1 MHIFLT
7 KIFGVILIVTACIF
21 ALVPVGECREIV
33 FVINTSQSMADSDPS
48 HVVEE
53 SLLWSSKIFSAEDE
67 FGVVAFK
74 DAPIVVRSLSKIK
87 DSPADFHFN
96 YSGESNAG
104 AALLKA
110 IDLLT
115 SKFHSEKSIVV
126 ISNGEIFLGD
136 SAANLD
142 SLKNFQAGLQ
152 QAKWWNIPVYI
163 LNLRY
168 YGEPQN
174 YHSFADDAK
183 EIPCAYSELM
193 TTLRTVIHDDFHAAQ
208 FVTTPE
214 TNQGKFTCKIPFV
227 AAKRLE
233 FLLLSSNRGT
243 GEPENFHADKVT
255 RKNFLK
261 IFEVDS
267 PTTNEFSFDVN
278 FPEGTGLT
286 LDVLAEVEGNLQT
299 SLSPQLFAGNVL
311 EITPVHGDEKILG
324 DEFFNGKNI
333 RVQLDDEIF
342 TGQIF
347 DDAIKVGVGTSE
359 EISLQKVFF
368 KDAGIT
374 FLGDDTAQI
383 KIAEQNFLMWALTSS
398 AILVILILSG
408 LLWRKNHLPVT
419 KTFSTGATSAIDP
432 RKIPSP
438 VKIKPSLIR
447 NQNFSYKGELL
458 IYLTKNSYEDFQ
470 SPRTF
475 NLFRLNSSAPIDLA
489 AVLKTLHVETEF
501 EGAQKIIFS
510 PSANGVYVEN
520 LSDCTL
526 VKMNEPIAGGEFVEL
541 RHEESIDIATADRLT
556 ELIVTYRSLKPN

>member
-1 MHIFLT
+1 MHTFLA
-7 KIFGVILIVTACIF
+7 KISGVVLIVMACVF
-21 ALVPVGECREIV
+21 ASVPVGECREIV
-33 FVINTSQSMADSDPS
+33 FVINASQSMADSDPS

-53 SLLWSSKIFSAEDE
+53 SLLWSAKIFAAEDE
-67 FGVVAFK
+67 LGVVAFK
-74 DAPIVVRSLSKIK
+74 DAPIVVRPLSKIK
-87 DSPADFHFN
+87 DAPADFHFN

-104 AALLKA
+104 AALLTA

-115 SKFHSEKSIVV
+115 SKFHSEQSIVV

-168 YGEPQN
+168 HGDPQN
-174 YHSFADDAK
+174 YHSFAADAK

-193 TTLRTVIHDDFHAAQ
+193 TTLRTVIHDDFNSAQ
-208 FVTTPE
+208 FVTTPKP
-214 TNQGKFTCKIPFV
+214 NQGKFTCKVPFV

-233 FLLLSSNRGT
+233 FLLLSSNVGRS
-243 GEPENFHADKVT
+243 EPENFRADKVT

-299 SLSPQLFAGNVL
+299 SLSTQLFAENVL

-324 DEFFNGKNI
+324 DEIFNGKNI

-347 DDAIKVGVGTSE
+347 DGTIKVGVGTSE
-359 EISLQKVFF
+359 ELSLQKVFF

-374 FLGDDTAQI
+374 FLGNDTAQI

-408 LLWRKNHLPVT
+408 LLWRKNLSSPV
-419 KTFSTGATSAIDP
+419 KTTGQPSAIDP
-432 RKIPSP
+432 RKIPSL
-438 VKIKPSLIR
+438 VKIKPSMIR
-447 NQNFSYKGELL
+447 NKNFSYKGELM
-458 IYLTKNSYEDFQ
+458 IYVTKNSAEDFP
-470 SPRTF
+470 SPKTF

-489 AVLKTLHVETEF
+489 TVLKTLHVETDF
-501 EGAQKIIFS
+501 QGAQKIIFS

-541 RHEESIDIATADRLT
+541 RHEESIDIATADRLA